1 MYVTSKEHTI
11 KISDNLTK
19 VDLIIS
25 LLRSENNPVERNH
38 MKRFNNST
46 NDDSY
51 DDNIKAEIND
61 IRVMLS
67 RLGHIVT
74 KNDKKKI
81 KKELYKIEKSKNF
94 QITKKKSFMIIL
106 SN

>member
-1 MYVTSKEHTI
+1 MYVTLKEHTI
-11 KISDNLTK
+11 KNSDNLTK

-25 LLRSENNPVERNH
+25 LLRSENNPVERNY

-61 IRVMLS
+61 IRVILS
-67 RLGHIVT
+67 RLGHDI
-74 KNDKKKI
+74 
-81 KKELYKIEKSKNF
+81 
-94 QITKKKSFMIIL
+94 
-106 SN
+106 